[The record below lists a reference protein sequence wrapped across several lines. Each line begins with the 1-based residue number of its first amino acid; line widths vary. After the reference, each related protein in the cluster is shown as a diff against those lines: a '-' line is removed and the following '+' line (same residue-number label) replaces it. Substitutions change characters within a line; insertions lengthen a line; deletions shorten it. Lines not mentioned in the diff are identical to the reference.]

1 MAKTHLY
8 TIKVARDEDLVE
20 QIGKDVYFDLV
31 DHEKVRSFRVRKD
44 TSINVFKEDV
54 AKEFGIPARFQRFWI
69 CRKRQNHSFRPW
81 RTLTHIEEAQSL
93 AELVLSKVMGSNKAE
108 YHLFL
113 QVERGLDLCPIAP
126 LIMRKDDI
134 LLFFKL
140 YDPEKEEL
148 RYVGRFFVNCT
159 GKPIEILTKLK
170 KLAGYDPDEEIE
182 LYEDMLFNIFK
193 EEVAKEFGIPAR
205 FQHFWLWAK
214 RQNHTF
220 RPSRPLTHIEESG
233 TVGQLIMITKAYK
246 PVYHLFL
253 QVEHGLD
260 LCPIASL
267 NMRKDDILLF
277 FKLYDPE
284 KEELRY
290 VGRLFVNCTGKP
302 SEIVTKL
309 NNLAGYDLDEEIE
322 LYEFEP
328 YVRCEPVE
336 KKLTFQESELENG
349 DIICFQKATAMDNV
363 KLIRYPDVLSY
374 LKYLSSRKVPFS
386 SSYKES
392 KDEES
397 SEEQIK
403 NIIDLKEI
411 EAMIDEDVIGAID
424 RVLSEGVTIQSMRS
438 IQDSRRSLKVQ
449 ELRDIVFKEDL
460 FGKFKNDLTPEVIFN
475 AVKERIDVNA
485 YAFSS
490 RQLEQVS
497 AIVNLLNNIVR
508 MFKKLKNLKKEQ
520 DSGKK
525 SIDQDNEVLKVKRQK
540 ILASNTSFLRNQTT
554 QTADLKA
561 KLAVFQAQTD
571 LESHEKL
578 YQFFRANPP
587 F

>member
-1 MAKTHLY
+1 MAETHLY

-31 DHEKVRSFRVRKD
+31 DHEKVRSFRVQKD

-69 CRKRQNHSFRPW
+69 WRKRQNDTFRPW

-93 AELVLSKVMGSNKAE
+93 AELVLSKVMESNKVE

-113 QVERGLDLCPIAP
+113 QVEHGMDLCPIAP

-159 GKPIEILTKLK
+159 GKPLEILTKLK

-182 LYEDMLFNIFK
+182 LYE
-193 EEVAKEFGIPAR
+193 
-205 FQHFWLWAK
+205 
-214 RQNHTF
+214 
-220 RPSRPLTHIEESG
+220 
-233 TVGQLIMITKAYK
+233 
-246 PVYHLFL
+246 
-253 QVEHGLD
+253 
-260 LCPIASL
+260 
-267 NMRKDDILLF
+267 
-277 FKLYDPE
+277 
-284 KEELRY
+284 
-290 VGRLFVNCTGKP
+290 
-302 SEIVTKL
+302 EIK
-309 NNLAGYDLDEEIE
+309 
-322 LYEFEP
+322 FEP
-328 YVRCEPVE
+328 DVMCEPVDN
-336 KKLTFQESELENG
+336 KLTFHENQLENG
-349 DIICFQKATAMDNV
+349 DIICFQKVSAMDNV
-363 KLIRYPDVLSY
+363 KLIRYPDVPSY
-374 LKYLSSRKVPFS
+374 LKYVRSRKVPFS

-397 SEEQIK
+397 SEDQIK
-403 NIIDLKEI
+403 NIIDSKEI

-424 RVLSEGVTIQSMRS
+424 RVLSEGITLQSMRS
-438 IQDSRRSLKVQ
+438 IQASRRSLKVQ

-460 FGKFKNDLTPEVIFN
+460 FENDLTPKVIFIV
-475 AVKERIDVNA
+475 VKEKIHANA

-497 AIVNLLNNIVR
+497 AVVNLLNNIVK
-508 MFKKLKNLKKEQ
+508 MFEKLENLKKEQ
-520 DSGKK
+520 DSAKK
-525 SIDQDNEVLKVKRQK
+525 IIDQDNEVLKVKRQK
-540 ILASNTSFLRNQTT
+540 ILASNTSFTNQQT
-554 QTADLKA
+554 QLNSLDARIADLKA
-561 KLAVFQAQTD
+561 KLEKVQGDHKAKIAEIQDQEIDKITTLKKEVKSIFHRLADDHIKLKSVEDKILEAQTD

>member
-1 MAKTHLY
+1 MAETHLY

-31 DHEKVRSFRVRKD
+31 DHEKVRSFRVQKD

-69 CRKRQNHSFRPW
+69 WRKRQNHTSRPW

-93 AELVLSKVMGSNKAE
+93 AELVLSKVMGSNKVE

-159 GKPIEILTKLK
+159 GKPLEILTKLK

-182 LYEDMLFNIFK
+182 LYE
-193 EEVAKEFGIPAR
+193 
-205 FQHFWLWAK
+205 
-214 RQNHTF
+214 
-220 RPSRPLTHIEESG
+220 
-233 TVGQLIMITKAYK
+233 
-246 PVYHLFL
+246 
-253 QVEHGLD
+253 
-260 LCPIASL
+260 
-267 NMRKDDILLF
+267 
-277 FKLYDPE
+277 
-284 KEELRY
+284 
-290 VGRLFVNCTGKP
+290 
-302 SEIVTKL
+302 EIK
-309 NNLAGYDLDEEIE
+309 
-322 LYEFEP
+322 FEP
-328 YVRCEPVE
+328 YVMCEPVD
-336 KKLTFQESELENG
+336 KKLTFQENPHAEL
-349 DIICFQKATAMDNV
+349 KHKTSAMDNV
-363 KLIRYPDVLSY
+363 KLIRYPDVPSY
-374 LKYLSSRKVPFS
+374 LKYVRSRKVPFS
-386 SSYKES
+386 SSDKES

-403 NIIDLKEI
+403 NIIDSKEI
-411 EAMIDEDVIGAID
+411 EAMIDEDVIAAID
-424 RVLSEGVTIQSMRS
+424 RVLSEGLTIQFLRS
-438 IQDSRRSLKVQ
+438 IQASRRSLKVQ

-460 FGKFKNDLTPEVIFN
+460 FGKFKNDLTPEVIFI
-475 AVKERIDVNA
+475 AVKEKIDVNA

-497 AIVNLLNNIVR
+497 AVVNLLNNIVK
-508 MFKKLKNLKKEQ
+508 MFEKLENLKKEQ
-520 DSGKK
+520 DSTKK
-525 SIDQDNEVLKVKRQK
+525 IIDQDNEVLKVKRRK
-540 ILASNTSFLRNQTT
+540 ILASNTSFTNQQT
-554 QTADLKA
+554 QLNSLDARIADLKA
-561 KLAVFQAQTD
+561 KLEKVQGDYKAKIAEIQDQEIDKITTLKKEVKSIFHRLADDHIKLKSVEDKILEAQTD